1 LIIANRSACAYNHYM
16 DILRLHEWQVSPAQA
31 IKIQKELAT
40 RVSRVGTITSPRL
53 IAGVDISVDRWA
65 KTGTGAVVVLSYP
78 SLELVETKVVTD
90 RIEFPYIPGLLS
102 FRESPLII
110 KACEGLTV
118 TPDLVLVDG
127 QGYAHPRRMGIA
139 SHLGLLLNVPTIGCA
154 KSRLI
159 GSHQE
164 PGAAAGSFTDLLDNG
179 EVIGAALRTKSGV
192 SPLFIS
198 IGHKISLPSAV
209 EWVMACCRGY
219 RIPEPTRLAHQ
230 AAGGFLKWQ
239 KPAVHEES
247 HQERL
252 FT

>member
-1 LIIANRSACAYNHYM
+1 V
-16 DILRLHEWQVSPAQA
+16 DIVRLHEWRVSPAQA
-31 IKIQKELAT
+31 MKIQVELAA
-40 RVSRVGTITSPRL
+40 RVSKTGTVTRPRL

-78 SLELVETKVVTD
+78 GLELVEVKVVTD

-118 TPDLVLVDG
+118 KPDLVFVDG

-139 SHLGLLLNVPTIGCA
+139 SHLGLLLNIPTVGCA

-159 GSHQE
+159 GSYQE
-164 PGAAAGSFTDLLDNG
+164 PADAAGSFTDLLDNG
-179 EVIGAALRTKSGV
+179 EVIGAVLRTRAGV

-198 IGHKISLPSAV
+198 IGHMISLSSAID
-209 EWVMACCRGY
+209 WVLACCRGY
-219 RIPEPTRLAHQ
+219 RVPECTRLAHQ
-230 AAGGFLKWQ
+230 AAGGFLKWE
-239 KPAVHEES
+239 KPPVHEDS

-252 FT
+252 FI

>member
-1 LIIANRSACAYNHYM
+1 M
-16 DILRLHEWQVSPAQA
+16 DTVHLHEWRVSPAQA
-31 IKIQKELAT
+31 MKIQVELAA

-78 SLELVETKVVTD
+78 GLELVETKVVTD

-118 TPDLVLVDG
+118 TPDLVFVDG

-139 SHLGLLLNVPTIGCA
+139 SHLGLLLNIPAIGCA

-159 GSHQE
+159 GSYQE
-164 PGAAAGSFTDLLDNG
+164 PGDAAGNFTDLLDKG
-179 EVIGAALRTKSGV
+179 EVIGAALRTRDSV

-198 IGHKISLPSAV
+198 IGHKISLPSAID
-209 EWVMACCRGY
+209 WVMACCRGY

-230 AAGGFLKWQ
+230 AAGGFLKWE
-239 KPAVHEES
+239 KPPVQEGGR
-247 HQERL
+247 QERL

>member
-1 LIIANRSACAYNHYM
+1 M
-16 DILRLHEWQVSPAQA
+16 DIVRLHEWRVNPAQA
-31 IKIQKELAT
+31 MQIQKELAA
-40 RVSRVGTITSPRL
+40 RVSRVGAIAGPRF

-65 KTGTGAVVVLSYP
+65 KTGTGAVVVLGYP
-78 SLELVETKVVTD
+78 GLGLVEARVVTD
-90 RIEFPYIPGLLS
+90 RVEFPYIPGLLS

-118 TPDLVLVDG
+118 TPDLVFVDG

-139 SHLGLLLNVPTIGCA
+139 SHLGLLLNIPTIGCA

-159 GSHQE
+159 GSYQE
-164 PGAAAGSFTDLLDNG
+164 PGNAAGSFTDLLDNG
-179 EVIGAALRTKSGV
+179 EVIGAALRTRDNV

-198 IGHKISLPSAV
+198 IGHQISLPSAID
-209 EWVMACCRGY
+209 WVMACCRGY

-230 AAGGFLKWQ
+230 AAGGFLKWE
-239 KPAVHEES
+239 KPAVPEES
-247 HQERL
+247 HQEKL

>member
-1 LIIANRSACAYNHYM
+1 M
-16 DILRLHEWQVSPAQA
+16 DIVHLHEWQVTPAQA
-31 IKIQKELAT
+31 MKIQVELAAQ
-40 RVSRVGTITSPRL
+40 VSKVGAVASPRF

-65 KTGTGAVVVLSYP
+65 KTGTGAVVVLNYP
-78 SLELVETKVVTD
+78 GLELVETRVVTD

-110 KACEGLTV
+110 KACEALTV
-118 TPDLVLVDG
+118 TPDLVFVDG

-139 SHLGLLLNVPTIGCA
+139 SHLGLLLNIPAIGCA

-159 GSHQE
+159 GSYQE
-164 PGAAAGSFTDLLDNG
+164 PDAAAGNFTNLLDKG
-179 EVIGAALRTKSGV
+179 EVIGAALRTRDSV

-198 IGHKISLPSAV
+198 IGHKISLPSAID
-209 EWVMACCRGY
+209 WVMVCCRGY

-230 AAGGFLKWQ
+230 AAGGFLKWE
-239 KPAVHEES
+239 KPPVPEGG
-247 HQERL
+247 HQEKL